1 LSIFCQ
7 NDFLWSAFWNASGAF
22 GCYPVNSLDND
33 FYSFGF
39 YSFKWRA
46 EMTKK
51 KAWSDLL
58 PRLVPDRMTIKPREQ
73 GLTMV
78 LDKGQGLLATEDLLD
93 LAGDHIDYIK
103 LSFGTSFLMDEAVLR
118 RKIELIR
125 TYQIDVFPGGTLME
139 ATLVQGVYPEYV
151 QRAKELGF
159 TTLEISD
166 GTINMSRQ
174 TRDECIKRAL
184 DAGLKVISEAGKKD
198 PEIYLSPAQICDQ
211 IAGDLSVGA
220 DKAIIEARE
229 SGKGIGIY
237 DNEGALREDVRQAIL
252 SCLGDSRGDVIWEAP
267 LKNQQTALIL
277 RCGPNV
283 SLGNIQPNDVLGLE
297 ALRCGLRFDTLQ
309 HLVPQPEL
317 AALGDE
323 LPVNLY

>member
-1 LSIFCQ
+1 MT
-7 NDFLWSAFWNASGAF
+7 
-22 GCYPVNSLDND
+22 NS
-33 FYSFGF
+33 
-39 YSFKWRA
+39 
-46 EMTKK
+46 
-51 KAWSDLL
+51 KAWGDLL
-58 PRLVPDRMTIKPREQ
+58 PRLVPDRITTKPREQ

-78 LDKGQGLLATEDLLD
+78 LDKGQGLLATEDLLN
-93 LAGDHIDYIK
+93 LAGDYIDYIK

-125 TYQIDVFPGGTLME
+125 SYQVDVFPGGTLME
-139 ATLVQGVYPEYV
+139 ATLVQGAYPEYV

-159 TTLEISD
+159 TALEISD

-174 TRDECIKRAL
+174 TRDECIKRAV
-184 DAGLKVISEAGKKD
+184 DAGFKVISEVGKKD
-198 PEIYLSPAQICDQ
+198 PEIYLSPAQLCDQ
-211 IAGDLSVGA
+211 IAGDLSIGA

-237 DNEGALREDVRQAIL
+237 DDQGALREDVRQAIIHG
-252 SCLGDSRGDVIWEAP
+252 LGDSRGDVIWEAP

-283 SLGNIQPNDVLGLE
+283 SLGNVQPNDVLGLE

-309 HLVPQPEL
+309 HLVPEPDL
-317 AALGDE
+317 IAVFDE
-323 LPVNLY
+323 LSISLY